1 MTEPNPAVDEPLTA
15 EPQASIAGSAARGA
29 AWMGLDATVNQAVS
43 LGVFIV
49 LGRLLEP
56 RAFGLVASAAVV
68 LWLLRVV
75 VDQGFSSALIQREQL
90 SLD

>member
-1 MTEPNPAVDEPLTA
+1 MAGSTPTVGEMPAA
-15 EPQASIAGSAARGA
+15 ERQASVAGSAARGA
-29 AWMGLDATVNQAVS
+29 AWMGLDATINQAVS

-75 VDQGFSSALIQREQL
+75 VDQGFSSALIQR
-90 SLD
+90 